1 MRASRVML
9 STASARLVF
18 YDMVHSNNAARIRLW
33 IQLKRLSD
41 KIDTKMITYADLQSP
56 EYARINP
63 LKKVPGML
71 LEDGKT
77 QLFES
82 KVIMSYLEDRF
93 GREGPS
99 LVLDTPEARA
109 RVNLLCSI
117 HDLYIA
123 SPNCTQPNFSHTQG
137 AMYLPP
143 YKTKH
148 SSQDRAMDRPTRA
161 AKLAEIWKQLTWLEN
176 EIDATPYMAGSQ
188 LSHADLTWYPTCIF
202 MEYMLPRVFN
212 WPAIFHEQEH
222 FPKLCRWFESLSQQT
237 LFAAVH
243 DDVWNFWVIKDGE
256 GQFDSIKDETKDPNF
271 KWVYP

>member
-1 MRASRVML
+1 MKASRIMFATEGRPL
-9 STASARLVF
+9 F
-18 YDMVHSNNAARIRLW
+18 IDMVHSNNAARIRLW
-33 IQLKRLSD
+33 IRLKGLTD
-41 KIDTKMITYADLQSP
+41 KIDTKLITYADLQSP
-56 EYARINP
+56 DYARINP
-63 LKKVPGML
+63 FKKVPGML

-77 QLFES
+77 HLFES

-93 GREGPS
+93 GKEGPS

-123 SPNCTQPNFSHTQG
+123 SPNCTQPNFAHTQG

-148 SSQDRAMDRPTRA
+148 SSQERAMDRSTRA
-161 AKLAEIWKQLTWLEN
+161 AKLAEIWKQLSWLES
-176 EIDATPYMAGSQ
+176 EIDATPYMAGER
-188 LSHADLTWYPTCIF
+188 LSHADLTWFPTCVF
-202 MEYMLPRVFN
+202 MEYMLPRVFS
-212 WPAIFHEQEH
+212 WPQIFHEKEH
-222 FPKLCRWFESLSQQT
+222 FPKLCRWFEGLRNEQP

-243 DDVWNFWVIKDGE
+243 ADIWNFWVMKDGD
-256 GQFDSIKDETKDPNF
+256 GQFDSIKDEIKDPNF